1 MRGKMSGRGAML
13 GLVVALAAGAPAFGQ
28 EEDRFREISPGFGD
42 VNPQMV
48 DGLFRPV
55 DMRAP
60 VGFDRLYEIVG
71 SGGLFARRSGA
82 VTAVFDRSV
91 YAWDSTAL
99 VPAGTVYYIGD
110 LPVDLARPG
119 LFAPAVPAEG
129 ARGGVPSMFRVESE
143 VVDRRASR
151 GAARGRVDLRV
162 GREGREGGR
171 GIPPRKLPG
180 VSIWTSE
187 EHRQRRVGEL
197 IRGAAWRWRASEAAE
212 GR

>member
-1 MRGKMSGRGAML
+1 MRGKMRSCTVILWVLCAG
-13 GLVVALAAGAPAFGQ
+13 VLAVPAFGQ
-28 EEDRFREISPGFGD
+28 DEDRFREISPGFGD
-42 VNPQMV
+42 VSPQMM

-99 VPAGTVYYIGD
+99 VPPGTVYYIGD

-119 LFAPAVPAEG
+119 LFAPAVRHEDTG
-129 ARGGVPSMFRVESE
+129 ASAPSMHRVLPEIAGL
-143 VVDRRASR
+143 RAET
-151 GAARGRVDLRV
+151 GAVPGRVDLRV
-162 GREGREGGR
+162 GREAAKGV
-171 GIPPRKLPG
+171 PPVRQTAR
-180 VSIWTSE
+180 SIWTSE
-187 EHRQRRVGEL
+187 AHRQRRVGEL

>member
-1 MRGKMSGRGAML
+1 MRSCTAIL
-13 GLVVALAAGAPAFGQ
+13 GLLCAGVLAVPAFGQ
-28 EEDRFREISPGFGD
+28 DEDRFREISPGFGD
-42 VNPQMV
+42 VSPQMV

-55 DMRAP
+55 DFRAP

-91 YAWDSTAL
+91 YAWGSTAM
-99 VPAGTVYYIGD
+99 VPPGTVYYIGD

-119 LFAPAVPAEG
+119 LFAPATRGEG
-129 ARGGVPSMFRVESE
+129 ARVSVPSMFRVPSE
-143 VVDRRASR
+143 VADRRAET
-151 GAARGRVDLRV
+151 GAVPGRVDLRV
-162 GREGREGGR
+162 GREAARGVPPVRQTGR
-171 GIPPRKLPG
+171 
-180 VSIWTSE
+180 SIWSSE